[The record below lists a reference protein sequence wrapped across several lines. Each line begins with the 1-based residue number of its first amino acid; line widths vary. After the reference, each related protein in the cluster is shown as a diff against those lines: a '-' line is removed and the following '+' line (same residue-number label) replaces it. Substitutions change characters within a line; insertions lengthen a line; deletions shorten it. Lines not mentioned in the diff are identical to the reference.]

1 MRNSILIQRLF
12 ISIFFF
18 LGIGNINSSQ
28 LNDAFE
34 TKLTF
39 VQVGDNVI
47 SEVDWDGLKV
57 KKGLPVKFGFTAEG
71 ISKFRIFLDGDII
84 ETNLI
89 GNEYSFSDLTAGI
102 HILRI
107 IPIQLDGNIG
117 KPLVFSFTVFDDAQ
131 KNIQATQD
139 TPGNEITISSIIVYI
154 IGGIFLLQLALII
167 FLIVRR
173 KGNKID
179 ENEQKHALLELS
191 ELRHSYRRII
201 EEIKNLKDE
210 NEHLSRKIKELNTN
224 IEMLEQVNLNLLKQ
238 KEKLSES
245 KRKLELLN
253 TQKEELFAIAIHDI
267 KNPAAAIQGYIQL
280 LNSYELNAA
289 EQHEIMVSLASSS
302 ENIVKLSQNM
312 CEIIAK
318 SMPEPKLG
326 LASSSMVNIINDVVN
341 QNLSY
346 AKTKKVKLLNKASRD
361 LPDVMID
368 SEKIQEALDN
378 YVNNAIK
385 YALPD
390 TVVEVRSF
398 IKHGDKKRVI
408 VEVSDNGVGLSEDD
422 VAKCFQKGVILSS
435 QPTGFEQSSGLG
447 LWIVKRV
454 IEDHNGKVWVESKL
468 GAGSTFGF
476 ELPIKS
482 SYSARN

>member
-1 MRNSILIQRLF
+1 MKAALLTKC
-12 ISIFFF
+12 IFFLILF
-18 LGIGNINSSQ
+18 SININNLYPNQ
-28 LNDAFE
+28 LDNSTE
-34 TKLTF
+34 TNLEF
-39 VQVGDNVI
+39 VQVGGINI
-47 SEVDWDGLKV
+47 EKADWDGLKIQ
-57 KKGLPVKFGFTAEG
+57 KGLPVKFGFSAEG
-71 ISKFRIFLDGDII
+71 IAKFRIFLDGDIL

-89 GNEYSFSDLTAGI
+89 GNEYTLNELNTGI

-107 IPIQLDGNIG
+107 IPILSDGNIG
-117 KPLVFSFTVFDDAQ
+117 KPLVYSFSVIEEAKPTV
-131 KNIQATQD
+131 
-139 TPGNEITISSIIVYI
+139 NEIEAGSSNETTINNILFFVAAGIILFQLIVI
-154 IGGIFLLQLALII
+154 VFLLIKK
-167 FLIVRR
+167 
-173 KGNKID
+173 KGNKVD
-179 ENEQKHALLELS
+179 NNEKNHALHELS
-191 ELRHSYRRII
+191 DLRQSYRRII
-201 EEIKNLKDE
+201 DEIKNHKEE
-210 NEHLSRKIKELNTN
+210 NEHLRRKIKELNTN
-224 IEMLEQVNLNLLKQ
+224 IELLEEVNVNLLKQ

-245 KRKLELLN
+245 KRKLELLH

-280 LNSYELNAA
+280 LNSYELNAN

-326 LASSSMVNIINDVVN
+326 LAQTSLVNIINDVCN

-361 LPDVMID
+361 LPDVMVD
-368 SEKIQEALDN
+368 AEKIQEALDN

-398 IKHGDKKRVI
+398 VKQSDKKKII
-408 VEVSDNGVGLSEDD
+408 VEVSDNGVGLSEEDM
-422 VAKCFQKGVILSS
+422 AKCFQKGVILSS

-447 LWIVKRV
+447 LWIVKRIV
-454 IEDHNGKVWVESKL
+454 EDHHGKVWVDSKL

-476 ELPIKS
+476 ELPLQ
-482 SYSARN
+482 

>member
-1 MRNSILIQRLF
+1 MRSSTLIQRVF
-12 ISIFFF
+12 AFVFFF
-18 LGIGNINSSQ
+18 YAIGNLNYAQTNNSS
-28 LNDAFE
+28 E

-39 VQVGDNVI
+39 IQIGDSLI
-47 SEVDWDGLKV
+47 SETDWDGLKV
-57 KKGLPVKFGFTAEG
+57 KKGLPVKFGFAAEG
-71 ISKFRIFLDGDII
+71 ISKFRIFLDGNIL

-89 GNEYSFSDLTAGI
+89 GNEYSFYDLGLGI

-117 KPLVFSFTVFDDAQ
+117 KPLVFSFTVVDDTL
-131 KNIQATQD
+131 KKIQTTQESS
-139 TPGNEITISSIIVYI
+139 GNEITISSIIVYI
-154 IGGIFLLQLALII
+154 IGGILLLQLAVII
-167 FLIVRR
+167 FLITKR
-173 KGNKID
+173 KGNKVD
-179 ENEQKHALLELS
+179 ESENKLALLELS

-253 TQKEELFAIAIHDI
+253 NQKEELFAIAIHDI

-361 LPDVMID
+361 LPDLMID

-422 VAKCFQKGVILSS
+422 VAKCFQKGVVLSS

-447 LWIVKRV
+447 LWIVKRI
-454 IEDHNGKVWVESKL
+454 IEDHNGKVGVESKL
-468 GAGSTFGF
+468 GAGSTFSF
-476 ELPIKS
+476 ELPTK
-482 SYSARN
+482 